1 MYVYQAPLGGI
12 LLVGDGNKLTN
23 LYFSENINTS
33 FIAKPV
39 TKQLSYLDK
48 ATQWLDLYFAGKC
61 PDNLVMNPVGSH
73 FCRQVW
79 KIVSEIPYGVVVS
92 YGYLAARVAGVMNLP
107 KMSAQAVGHALG
119 KNPLP
124 IFIPCHRV
132 VGSDGNLNGYSGG
145 LHIKRRL
152 LTLERAY
159 CNGLKGYIS
168 DAAMEKLNAELC

>member
-1 MYVYQAPLGGI
+1 MVHI
-12 LLVGDGNKLTN
+12 
-23 LYFSENINTS
+23 
-33 FIAKPV
+33 
-39 TKQLSYLDK
+39 
-48 ATQWLDLYFAGKC
+48 
-61 PDNLVMNPVGSH
+61 

-79 KIVSEIPYGVVVS
+79 KIVAEIPYGVVVS
-92 YGYLAARVAGVMNLP
+92 YGYLAGRVAGVMNLP